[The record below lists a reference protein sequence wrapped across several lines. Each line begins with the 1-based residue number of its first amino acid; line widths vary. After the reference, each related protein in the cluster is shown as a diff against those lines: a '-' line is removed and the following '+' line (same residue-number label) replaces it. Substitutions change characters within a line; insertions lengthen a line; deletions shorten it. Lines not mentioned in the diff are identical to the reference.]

1 MNLKNVIQVLLAML
15 AVSAFA
21 ANGSMKGDGS
31 AEKPFQIEDYEDLKA
46 IGTGA
51 YLYSSNYILT
61 KDIDASASKKENC
74 NGDECRGFSPIGRN
88 KDAAD
93 STYFSG
99 IFDGQNHTIRNLY
112 VQGIGDELG
121 LISLLCGS
129 VKNVKLDS
137 VNVMGSTT
145 SSRYV
150 GGVVGFARGTI
161 ENVHVTNS
169 SIQGQVYVG
178 GIAGAH
184 HQSDS
189 HMSDVSYQGEVKAV
203 RIVGGITGSSYTNIF
218 NASANVRIVV
228 VSDREGGRGSFQVG
242 GIAGYAEISIWDSRS
257 SGVIVPNALNISSV
271 GGLVGESRS
280 DINHCTSSV
289 DLLSVSDSGK
299 TFVFDDRIGGLVGDN
314 RDPIFWSY
322 ATGNVEGISNVGGLV
337 GANSNK
343 IWLTYAQGSVKGE
356 EYVGGL
362 VGRNTTESYGNVH
375 DSGSVEISYAGNKV
389 VGKDVS
395 GGLVGFNNVD
405 SSRIQSSYWDK
416 ELSNL
421 DSSDGGTGLSTK
433 EMMTMSSFA
442 GWDTLGYWMYD
453 RCEEGQCEIKNWD
466 DGCYCKKAF
475 VKFWAIDE
483 GKSYPYLNKNLD
495 LIDYQWSEYLRSVDN
510 PEQPPVRIQ
519 NQTLAK
525 SRSFGA
531 KFDGGLVALRF
542 EIPAAG
548 PVKFMLLDMQ
558 GRVANTADLG
568 RRAAG
573 SYFETLDV
581 VELVRGRYIGVLQ
594 VNGKATEKVILLKR

>member
-1 MNLKNVIQVLLAML
+1 MNFKNVIQVLLAMF

-21 ANGSMKGDGS
+21 ANGTMKGDGS
-31 AEKPFQIEDYEDLKA
+31 AQNPFQVEDYEDLKA
-46 IGTGA
+46 IGKGA

-74 NGDECRGFSPIGRN
+74 KDGVCNGFTSIGRN

-93 STYFSG
+93 STKVWVN
-99 IFDGQNHTIRNLY
+99 FDGQNRTIRNLF
-112 VQGIGDELG
+112 VQGKANNLG
-121 LISLLCGS
+121 LFSNLYGS
-129 VKNVKLDS
+129 VKNLKLDS
-137 VNVMGSTT
+137 ANIMGAINSAG
-145 SSRYV
+145 YV
-150 GGVVGFARGTI
+150 GSVAGIAEGSF

-169 SIQGQVYVG
+169 FVQGSGCVG
-178 GIAGAH
+178 GIVGYF
-184 HQSDS
+184 SKDS
-189 HMSDVSYQGEVKAV
+189 MENVSYQGEVNGIY
-203 RIVGGITGSSYTNIF
+203 RVGGVAGVSHSQIV
-218 NASANVRIVV
+218 NASADIRIVAKRD
-228 VSDREGGRGSFQVG
+228 SSGKRSSEQIGGV
-242 GIAGYAEISIWDSRS
+242 AGYAEGRIYNSHS
-257 SGVIVPNALNISSV
+257 SGVIIPNAVHAGSV

-280 DINHCTSSV
+280 TIINCYSSV
-289 DLLSVSDSGK
+289 DLLSVSDSVK
-299 TFVFDDRIGGLVGDN
+299 TFVFDNRIGGLVGDN
-314 RDPIFWSY
+314 RDPIIRAY
-322 ATGNVEGISNVGGLV
+322 ATGNIEGTSSVGGLV

-343 IWLTYAQGSVKGE
+343 IQLTYAQGSVKGE
-356 EYVGGL
+356 KYVGGL

-433 EMMTMSSFA
+433 EMMTMSSFV
-442 GWDTLGYWMYD
+442 GWDSLGGWNYAHCNNKACDGYDTLDNCLCRY
-453 RCEEGQCEIKNWD
+453 
-466 DGCYCKKAF
+466 
-475 VKFWAIDE
+475 KFFPVWGIDE
-483 GKSYPYLNKNLD
+483 GKSYPYFSKYDSAEVYATEAYNG
-495 LIDYQWSEYLRSVDN
+495 IIYTN
-510 PEQPPVRIQ
+510 PQNPVHIQ

-525 SRSFGA
+525 VHSFGA

-558 GRVANTADLG
+558 GRVVNTADLG

-594 VNGKATEKVILLKR
+594 VNGKATEKVMLLKR